1 MRTIVILLSVGLGI
15 HSASGVESQL
25 GKRVSRVMV
34 NSTNSTV
41 NTASTV
47 KVNKVGNAESVN
59 KCLLN
64 AIKQASPEQTA
75 GDLRR
80 SCAAKAANLVKQ
92 RVELEKQASKNPFAI
107 IPHKPNFV
115 LPASITSIN
124 QDPYTGTPIDSKLDD
139 VEIKFQISL
148 KYLAMQDLIFE
159 DLDLQFAFTTTS
171 CWQAYNSEISAPFRE
186 TNYEPEVIFNYHHS
200 WSLLSLP
207 VEQTSLSFNHQSN
220 GQTGQL
226 SRSWNRIILGFIFAP
241 AENVLWGF
249 RTWYRLPEDEKI
261 TVLDPAGDDNPD
273 IEKFMGHGELG
284 GLWSIS
290 DNHSLEFMLR
300 NNFRSDNKGAIQL
313 GWSFPINDRLQGYVE
328 YFNGYGESLI
338 YYNHHAQRLGIG
350 FKLTNWL

>member
-47 KVNKVGNAESVN
+47 KVNNVESVN

-148 KYLAMQDLIFE
+148 KYLAMQDLI
-159 DLDLQFAFTTTS
+159 L
-171 CWQAYNSEISAPFRE
+171 
-186 TNYEPEVIFNYHHS
+186 
-200 WSLLSLP
+200 
-207 VEQTSLSFNHQSN
+207 
-220 GQTGQL
+220 
-226 SRSWNRIILGFIFAP
+226 
-241 AENVLWGF
+241 
-249 RTWYRLPEDEKI
+249 RTWIYNLHLPLQVGGKPTI
-261 TVLDPAGDDNPD
+261 V
-273 IEKFMGHGELG
+273 KF
-284 GLWSIS
+284 
-290 DNHSLEFMLR
+290 
-300 NNFRSDNKGAIQL
+300 
-313 GWSFPINDRLQGYVE
+313 
-328 YFNGYGESLI
+328 
-338 YYNHHAQRLGIG
+338 QRLFEKQIMNQ
-350 FKLTNWL
+350 K